1 MKKETAQLAVGD
13 KAPAFQ
19 AVAVGGDYGEGREV
33 SLGELRGT
41 PVVLYFYPKD
51 DTPGCT
57 VQACSLRDSWGDLR
71 GRAKIFGVSID
82 SAKSHEKFIEKYK
95 LPFPLLSDPEKEIV
109 NAYGVWVEKSM
120 YGKKYM
126 GAERSTFVIDGAG
139 RIAAVFRKV
148 KPEEHVGLVRD
159 ALEKLPAK

>member
-1 MKKETAQLAVGD
+1 MKKDTAQLAVGD
-13 KAPAFQ
+13 KAPEFR
-19 AVAVGGDYGEGREV
+19 AVAVGGEYGEGREV
-33 SLGELRGT
+33 SLGDFRGT

-57 VQACSLRDSWGDLR
+57 VQACSLRDSWGSLS
-71 GRAKIFGVSID
+71 GLAKIFGVSVD
-82 SAKSHEKFIEKYK
+82 STRSHGKFIEKYQ

-126 GAERSTFVIDGAG
+126 GTERSTFVIDGAG
-139 RIAAVFRKV
+139 RIAAILRKV

-159 ALEKLPAK
+159 ALEKLTAK

>member
-1 MKKETAQLAVGD
+1 MTKDSAQLAVGD
-13 KAPAFQ
+13 KAPAFR
-19 AVAVGGDYGEGREV
+19 AVAVGGEYGDGREV
-33 SLGELRGT
+33 SLGDFRDT

-57 VQACSLRDSWGDLR
+57 VQACSLRDSWGSLSAL
-71 GRAKIFGVSID
+71 AKIFGVSVD
-82 SAKSHEKFIEKYK
+82 STKSHGKFIEKYQ
-95 LPFPLLSDPEKEIV
+95 LPFPLLSDAEKEIV

-126 GAERSTFVIDGAG
+126 GTERSTLVIDGAG
-139 RIAAVFRKV
+139 RVAAIFRKV

-159 ALEKLPAK
+159 SLEKLAAK

>member
-1 MKKETAQLAVGD
+1 MKKDGAQLAVGD
-13 KAPAFQ
+13 EAPTFRA
-19 AVAVGGDYGEGREV
+19 AAVGGEYGEGREV
-33 SLGELRGT
+33 ELADFRGT

-57 VQACSLRDSWGDLR
+57 VQACSLRDSWSSLR
-71 GRAKIFGVSID
+71 GLAKVFGVSVD
-82 SAKSHEKFIEKYK
+82 SAKSHGKFIEKFQ

-109 NAYGVWVEKSM
+109 NAYSVWVEKSM

-126 GAERSTFVIDGAG
+126 GTERSTFVIDGGG
-139 RIAAVFRKV
+139 RIFSILRKV

-159 ALEKLPAK
+159 ALEKLTAK